1 MSAGNDLKEHS
12 LEPVYYVPN
21 QRAEWRL
28 PSDRIFST
36 DLFIANLG
44 VTKQTN
50 ATGAQYGGWAG
61 VYGAITQMTL
71 YDGNV
76 VLSQISD
83 VGRWAGFKMFN
94 KSNDYCSAVGQYYSL
109 ASNGKVLGGTDG
121 RPIQDFLSDK
131 RGLAASSR
139 AGGTVSHIRALG
151 QGLKE
156 ARTRNF
162 LTKVADSGV
171 NGTAKG
177 LLRTRHIFDLL
188 NKLPYIDTSIF
199 KDFRIVVEMSSD
211 PLRIT
216 RTNHDSPL
224 TTCRPLLL
232 ATELVD
238 DELKGGLMGKFT
250 PVQFDE
256 IEDDRVTIPRIE
268 ATFSV
273 ASVGV
278 VANQQGAGG
287 RNNAQIENYHINGFN
302 NKTLGRM
309 LLWKAPNQQYQ
320 IGPVTGDGSS
330 MTAITNGN
338 GGVVGNGLYASTG
351 FLGEQEQIRLNGRN
365 IFARSGVSGDNRRLA
380 HMVDSWGNC
389 AVAPYAAG
397 LAYTE
402 VDGVER
408 SELLGDAGN
417 ALVGYQSF
425 VGVDLAG
432 ERCTDLQIDFTRLGT
447 IMTDTNAG
455 TTGTEPRFRTKYNAE
470 HNMLIWCEVKK
481 AIVADPSQA
490 NGYNVQYL

>member
-28 PSDRIFST
+28 PPNRIFST
-36 DLFIANLG
+36 DLFVANLG
-44 VTKQTN
+44 VTKATN
-50 ATGAQYGGWAG
+50 TDGAQYGGWAG

-94 KSNDYCSAVGQYYSL
+94 KSNDFCTSVGQYYSL
-109 ASNGKVLGGTDG
+109 ASNGAVVGGTDG
-121 RPIQDFLSDK
+121 RPIQDYLSDK

-139 AGGTVSHIRALG
+139 AGATVSHIRALG

-156 ARTRNF
+156 SRERDF
-162 LTKVADSGV
+162 LTKNVDSGV
-171 NGTAKG
+171 NGTSKG
-177 LLRTRHIFDLL
+177 LLRARHIFDLL
-188 NKLPYIDTSIF
+188 NKLPYVDTSIF
-199 KDFRIVVEMSSD
+199 KDFRIVVEMSAD

-216 RTNHDSPL
+216 RTNHNEPL

-268 ATFSV
+268 ATFAA
-273 ASVGV
+273 ASVDTGN
-278 VANQQGAGG
+278 NQQGAGG
-287 RNNAQIENYHINGFN
+287 RNVPQIENYHINGFN

-309 LLWKAPNQQYQ
+309 LLWKAPNQPYQ
-320 IGPVTGDGSS
+320 LGPVAGDGSS
-330 MTAITNGN
+330 MQAITLGN
-338 GGVVGNGLYASTG
+338 GGVAGNGLYASTG
-351 FLGEQEQIRLNGRN
+351 FLGEQEQIRINGRN

-389 AVAPYAAG
+389 AVTPYSTG

-408 SELLGDAGN
+408 SETLGDQGN
-417 ALVGYQSF
+417 SLVGYKSF

-447 IMTDTNAG
+447 IMTDTNAA
-455 TTGTEPRFRTKYNAE
+455 TSGTEQRFRTKYNAE

-490 NGYNVQYL
+490 TGYNVQYL